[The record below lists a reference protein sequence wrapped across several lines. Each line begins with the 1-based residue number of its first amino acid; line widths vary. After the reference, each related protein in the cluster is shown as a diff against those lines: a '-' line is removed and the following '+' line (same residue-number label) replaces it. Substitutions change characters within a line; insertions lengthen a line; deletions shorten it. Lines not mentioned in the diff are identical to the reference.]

1 MWLLLQVK
9 RDTLQAT
16 KYVELLLVADY
27 AEVRNGIVFIP
38 TEHWAQS
45 ISPAASPGAGRAV
58 SWSLLSWQPPLAKGE
73 MQIVIWVR
81 AEGSKVAVVSPSD
94 GWESLP
100 SE

>member
-45 ISPAASPGAGRAV
+45 ISSAASSGAGRESCV
-58 SWSLLSWQPPLAKGE
+58 SVPFVLAATTGQGRDADCDLGE
-73 MQIVIWVR
+73 
-81 AEGSKVAVVSPSD
+81 G
-94 GWESLP
+94 
-100 SE
+100 